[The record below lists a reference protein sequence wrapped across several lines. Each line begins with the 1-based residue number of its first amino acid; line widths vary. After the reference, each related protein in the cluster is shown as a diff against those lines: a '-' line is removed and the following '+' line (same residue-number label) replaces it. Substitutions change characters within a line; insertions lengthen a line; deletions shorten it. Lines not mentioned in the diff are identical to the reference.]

1 MKENIKFRKDVLEF
15 WKDVVT
21 LENQITKTNVKHPY
35 LFGKSIVEIAMVI
48 ADEQIKSL
56 KNEIKKQPDVFEFC
70 RNEIEK
76 IRLELIPTH
85 KLFKQGYEIVI
96 NKDNSSINEYFPDR
110 QFDYKGYHTGE
121 LLAGAASVFVMRF
134 LELQTR
140 NVESKE
146 VANPESNTIKLKW
159 TGNKNQ
165 LYDIIRQL
173 KKANLISN
181 SYEDLA
187 VFIKSNVSVFTDTEL
202 STITKEIGKNKRP
215 PKVRRVD
222 LDISE

>member
-1 MKENIKFRKDVLEF
+1 MKEDIKFRKDVLEF
-15 WKDVVT
+15 WRDVVT

-35 LFGKSIVEIAMVI
+35 LFGKSIVEIAIVI
-48 ADEQIKSL
+48 ADKQIKSL
-56 KNEIKKQPDVFEFC
+56 KKEIKKQPDVFEFC

-76 IRLELIPTH
+76 VRLELIPTY

-96 NKDNSSINEYFPDR
+96 NKNNTSINEYFPDK

-121 LLAGAASVFVMRF
+121 LLAGAANAFVIQF
-134 LELQTR
+134 LELQMR

-146 VANPESNTIKLKW
+146 IINIESTIKLKW
-159 TGNKNQ
+159 AGNKNQ

-173 KKANLISN
+173 KKANLITN

-187 VFIKSNVSVFTDTEL
+187 VFIKSNVLVFTDTEL
-202 STITKEIGKNKRP
+202 STITKEIGKDKRP
-215 PKVRRVD
+215 PKARRVD
-222 LDISE
+222 LDILD